1 MTEGKKRKLIIKDC
15 KIDDTAGI
23 TVKVPGDESSAP
35 LNVARKSTNILII
48 MVAKPQLSDQYTLR
62 QNSLKFA
69 RISCKQH
76 IEEGLVLHLNNI
88 HTYSALIL
96 NLDPFILLSHA
107 LNETTNF
114 ILQPSVQHFFMIIT
128 SIIFRAPELQI
139 LQ

>member
-96 NLDPFILLSHA
+96 NLDLQPFYPFIPRP
-107 LNETTNF
+107 
-114 ILQPSVQHFFMIIT
+114 Q
-128 SIIFRAPELQI
+128 
-139 LQ
+139 